1 MRPLGTDLSDP
12 NTRPWFLWDEDLSV
26 SELRAILGTESHPRW
41 VELAAKVLREA
52 RDDEVW
58 VFFPLVRVAARYAE
72 IRPRLGRRRAFWDD
86 LLEGWRGDGLVA

>member
-1 MRPLGTDLSDP
+1 MRPLGTDLTDP
-12 NTRPWFLWDEDLSV
+12 NTRPWFLWDEDVSV
-26 SELRAILGTESHPRW
+26 SELRAILGDEAHPRW
-41 VELAAKVLREA
+41 VELAAKVMREA

-58 VFFPLVRVAARYAE
+58 VFLRLARVAARYSE